1 MRHMLKEKQRREQLK
16 EAVEVAE
23 DVQIEQRQVGD
34 AESPEEGKKSESRP
48 HTVSRERIERL
59 KRAFRPTWLHEM
71 INGPD
76 KTTNSKK
83 DK

>member
-1 MRHMLKEKQRREQLK
+1 
-16 EAVEVAE
+16 VAE
-23 DVQIEQRQVGD
+23 DVQIVQKQVED
-34 AESPEEGKKSESRP
+34 AKSQEEGKKSESRP

-59 KRAFRPTWLHEM
+59 KKAFRPTWLHEM

-76 KTTNSKK
+76 KSSNSKK